1 MEIRAL
7 WEGTG
12 RAVRRWLETER
23 SRRELA
29 SMDAFMRADL
39 GLQTEI
45 EVAALARNA
54 WRDPGQ
60 FRRMLERVGASGHP
74 FLANRAF
81 RRELE
86 RSCALCTA
94 TRTCRR
100 WLASGDRDG
109 YRTFCPNAAELSA
122 MATERQETQTT
133 IPG

>member
-1 MEIRAL
+1 
-7 WEGTG
+7 
-12 RAVRRWLETER
+12 
-23 SRRELA
+23 
-29 SMDAFMRADL
+29 MDASMRADL

-45 EVAALARNA
+45 EVAALAQNA